1 MMSLLETSR
10 HGPVILLR
18 MSRAAKRNALDP
30 EMIVGIETFFHCPP
44 EGTRAIV
51 LHADS
56 NHFCSLATRGH
67 YAGGQVK

>member
-10 HGPVILLR
+10 PGPVTLLR
-18 MSRAAKRNALDP
+18 MSRAAQRNALDP